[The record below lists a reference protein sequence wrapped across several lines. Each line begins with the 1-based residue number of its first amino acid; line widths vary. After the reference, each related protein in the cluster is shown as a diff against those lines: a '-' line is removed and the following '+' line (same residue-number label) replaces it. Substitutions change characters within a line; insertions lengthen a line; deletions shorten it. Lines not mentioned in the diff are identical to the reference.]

1 MKINK
6 KTIPFLISLTII
18 IVSLSP
24 LAVYFYHFHGNLS
37 NNQANWSSLGSFLSG
52 TSGTLLSACSI
63 FALIYTLHITLKNNE
78 KTHALTM
85 ESIKNNER
93 QIKNMEKE
101 FSIKLFE
108 SYIDTFNSILERKT
122 YAINKKNI
130 VSQEDFIKEAYRRLL
145 NDLWSRLSNNTPE
158 NRRGFDFYRPAIVLS
173 NMNISF
179 QDEFKH
185 FFYLIDTLD
194 RTADEE
200 TYNLMLRMYHAKIN
214 EDILF
219 FISCYTNT
227 NMTQFRYIFERQDR
241 KLLFLSYQ
249 AAEVITRANDL
260 VKEGKTPWD
269 DATDF

>member
-1 MKINK
+1 MKINR
-6 KTIPFLISLTII
+6 KTIPFLISLAII
-18 IVSLSP
+18 IISLAP
-24 LAVYFYHFHGNLS
+24 LSVYFYQFHGELS
-37 NNQANWSSLGSFLSG
+37 NNQTDWSSLGSFLSG

-78 KTHALTM
+78 KTHNLTM

-93 QIKNMEKE
+93 QIKNMERE
-101 FSIKLFE
+101 FSLKLFE
-108 SYIDTFNSILERKT
+108 SYIDAFNSILEKKI
-122 YAINKKNI
+122 YSINKKNI
-130 VSQEDFIKEAYRRLL
+130 VPQEDFIKEAYRRLL
-145 NDLWSRLSNNTPE
+145 NDLWSMLSNTIPE

-173 NMNISF
+173 EMKISF
-179 QDEFKH
+179 TDEFKQ

-194 RTADEE
+194 KTTDEE
-200 TYNLMLRMYHAKIN
+200 TYRLMLRMYHAKIN

-219 FISCYTNT
+219 FISCYTNS

-241 KLLFLSYQ
+241 NILFLSHR

-269 DATDF
+269 DDTDF

>member
-1 MKINK
+1 MKTNK
-6 KTIPFLISLTII
+6 KTIPFLISLAII
-18 IVSLSP
+18 IISLTP
-24 LAVYFYHFHGNLS
+24 LAVYFYHFHGELS

-78 KTHALTM
+78 KTHNLTM

-101 FSIKLFE
+101 FSLKLFE
-108 SYIDTFNSILERKT
+108 SYIDAFNSILERKI

-130 VSQEDFIKEAYRRLL
+130 VPQEDFIKEAYRRLL
-145 NDLWSRLSNNTPE
+145 NDLWSMLSNTIPE
-158 NRRGFDFYRPAIVLS
+158 NRRGFDFHRPAIVLS
-173 NMNISF
+173 EMKISF
-179 QDEFKH
+179 KDEFKH
-185 FFYLIDTLD
+185 FLYLIDTLD
-194 RTADEE
+194 KTTDEE
-200 TYNLMLRMYHAKIN
+200 TYSLMLRMYHAKIN

-241 KLLFLSYQ
+241 KILFLSHR

-260 VKEGKTPWD
+260 VKEGKTP
-269 DATDF
+269 